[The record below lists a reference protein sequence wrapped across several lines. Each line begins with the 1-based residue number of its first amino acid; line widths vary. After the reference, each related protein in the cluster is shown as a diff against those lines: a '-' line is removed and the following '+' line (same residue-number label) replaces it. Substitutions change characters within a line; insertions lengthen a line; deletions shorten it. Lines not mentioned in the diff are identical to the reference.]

1 MTSARRPAQPSPSS
15 SQAETPRVRPTA
27 RTPQRIQYE
36 AIKLPEDRWGRRLA
50 GAAVVAAVLLGA
62 IGWYHYLRRPAV
74 PVTPTA
80 ATVVTPGSRSSPS
93 TSATGSSSPPNIRP
107 DPQPTGSV
115 MSPDNSPSAK
125 PPDDVPR
132 SRPEGVQ
139 APPTD

>member
-15 SQAETPRVRPTA
+15 SQAQTPRVRPTA

-36 AIKLPEDRWGRRLA
+36 AIKLPEDHWGRRLA
-50 GAAVVAAVLLGA
+50 GAAVVAAVLLGG

-80 ATVVTPGSRSSPS
+80 ATVVTPGPRSSPS
-93 TSATGSSSPPNIRP
+93 TSATGSSSPP
-107 DPQPTGSV
+107 DPSTQPAGSV
-115 MSPDNSPSAK
+115 VSPDNSASAK
-125 PPDDVPR
+125 PPDDGLR
-132 SRPEGVQ
+132 SHPEGVQ

>member
-1 MTSARRPAQPSPSS
+1 MTSARRPAQPSPPS
-15 SQAETPRVRPTA
+15 SQAQTPHVRPTS

-36 AIKLPEDRWGRRLA
+36 AIKLPEDHWGRRLA

-80 ATVVTPGSRSSPS
+80 ATVLTPRPSSSPA

-107 DPQPTGSV
+107 DPQPAV
-115 MSPDNSPSAK
+115 MVPDNSSSAK

-132 SRPEGVQ
+132 SHPEGVQ